1 MQAQPENTVHW
12 WAFAIVSL
20 ARDDRESY
28 RQTCR
33 DMLPR
38 FGDAGG
44 TENGARVAW
53 VCSWR
58 PDAGVDLKAAQK
70 LVDAPFGNLSR
81 GALGALYYR
90 TGQYS
95 KAIEEFE
102 KEGIAGAPTGFL
114 VTVWCFRAMAYHNI
128 GKHEKAR
135 EWLAKADQVVEE
147 NGITAFYWNHQVLF
161 RVIREEAARETG
173 IPAEP
178 ESSGTKHP
186 PKASRPKEV
195 GCTAPKKRARVR
207 LSPGGVS

>member
-1 MQAQPENTVHW
+1 
-12 WAFAIVSL
+12 
-20 ARDDRESY
+20 
-28 RQTCR
+28 
-33 DMLPR
+33 
-38 FGDAGG
+38 
-44 TENGARVAW
+44 
-53 VCSWR
+53 
-58 PDAGVDLKAAQK
+58 LKAAQK

-178 ESSGTKHP
+178 ESSGTRT
-186 PKASRPKEV
+186 RPTQADREK
-195 GCTAPKKRARVR
+195 
-207 LSPGGVS
+207 